1 MKYDPVLLL
10 LSPGW
15 KLVIILKFPQG
26 VNQKILLTPKNTAWN
41 MYLRAETLLTG
52 REIDTM
58 LCESLF
64 QGRHHIR
71 RRFQPNDIVGDGER
85 QLHCLDQQRTLPL
98 ALCSVTTVPNGNES

>member
-41 MYLRAETLLTG
+41 KYVLKG
-52 REIDTM
+52 RNVADWK
-58 LCESLF
+58 
-64 QGRHHIR
+64 RNRYH
-71 RRFQPNDIVGDGER
+71 V
-85 QLHCLDQQRTLPL
+85 
-98 ALCSVTTVPNGNES
+98 V